1 MKKPLARVL
10 LVEDHPDI
18 GTLMRAALS
27 RALVETTVIASG
39 EEALRHLTTATY
51 DLILLDIALPGLSGI
66 EVCRQLKADPQ
77 LQHLPVIFVSGKT
90 APACKAEA
98 LRLGAVDFIEKPFSL
113 LPFLS
118 CIMGHLNLRSA
129 GDCAAREGAAITAA
143 NSGEKLRAFA
153 SAPSH

>member
-1 MKKPLARVL
+1 MKKPVARVL

-27 RALVETTVIASG
+27 RALIETTVITSG

-51 DLILLDIALPGLSGI
+51 DLILLDIALPGLNGI

-77 LQHLPVIFVSGKT
+77 LQHIPVIFVSGRT
-90 APACKAEA
+90 APVCKAEA
-98 LRLGAVDFIEKPFSL
+98 RRLGAVDFIEKPFSL

-118 CIMGHLNLRSA
+118 CIMGHLNLRSES
-129 GDCAAREGAAITAA
+129 GLGAREAA
-143 NSGEKLRAFA
+143 L
-153 SAPSH
+153 PQP